1 MKIDNFKFL
10 RVLFPAEND
19 ADCIWKQRNDDD
31 DDFGMWN
38 NVKEALCDEF

>member
-1 MKIDNFKFL
+1 
-10 RVLFPAEND
+10 VLSVRRENRLHGEESTSD
-19 ADCIWKQRNDDD
+19 DDDDD